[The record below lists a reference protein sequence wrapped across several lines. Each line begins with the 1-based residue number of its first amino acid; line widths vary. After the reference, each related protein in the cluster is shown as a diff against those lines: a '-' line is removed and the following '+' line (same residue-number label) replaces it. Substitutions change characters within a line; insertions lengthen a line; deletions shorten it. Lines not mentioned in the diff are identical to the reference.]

1 MVLHINFCTSCT
13 KLYLFFFTCEN
24 FDICTILENSGQLCN
39 ISSSLSPHGGRA
51 ITLAHKLK
59 QPNQQ
64 PSGLFLIQAWTTI
77 NFTLTFEN
85 LVKSDST
92 LFASPT
98 LWCSTLC
105 VGQWAGG
112 GYILFTFIS
121 ESTLACVICQSDAI
135 LKSEWKKMQYL
146 RYQTILQPNLILLWC
161 ELQDPF
167 NGLYMST

>member
-1 MVLHINFCTSCT
+1 MNFTLGVVWFKHYKKGSCYVCESLLRWHAQWSIKVGEILHGTT
-13 KLYLFFFTCEN
+13 HKLLYKLYQVIPILFHMWN

-39 ISSSLSPHGGRA
+39 ISNSLSPHGGRA

-105 VGQWAGG
+105 VG
-112 GYILFTFIS
+112 
-121 ESTLACVICQSDAI
+121 
-135 LKSEWKKMQYL
+135 
-146 RYQTILQPNLILLWC
+146 
-161 ELQDPF
+161 
-167 NGLYMST
+167 

>member
-1 MVLHINFCTSCT
+1 MNFTLGVVWFKHYKKGSCYVCESLLRWHAQCYKSWGNFASCCTSCT
-13 KLYLFFFTCEN
+13 KIYLFFFTCEN

-105 VGQWAGG
+105 VG
-112 GYILFTFIS
+112 
-121 ESTLACVICQSDAI
+121 
-135 LKSEWKKMQYL
+135 
-146 RYQTILQPNLILLWC
+146 
-161 ELQDPF
+161 
-167 NGLYMST
+167 